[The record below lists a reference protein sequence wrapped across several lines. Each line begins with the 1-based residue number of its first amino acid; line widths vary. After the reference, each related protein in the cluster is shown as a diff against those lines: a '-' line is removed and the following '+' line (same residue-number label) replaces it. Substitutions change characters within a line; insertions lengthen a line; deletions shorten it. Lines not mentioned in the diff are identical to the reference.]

1 MVRLPL
7 LAMTFTLLKLP
18 AELPEPSPRLQGAL
32 STVPL
37 SCLRLSILVC
47 LSLAMA
53 SLPVSDADANSPASA
68 IAEMM
73 TALLSILQFVK
84 KVGKAR
90 LPESTAGLV

>member
-1 MVRLPL
+1 MVAITLTLFQLPWL
-7 LAMTFTLLKLP
+7 LP
-18 AELPEPSPRLQGAL
+18 APSPRLQG
-32 STVPL
+32 PL
-37 SCLRLSILVC
+37 SAVPFNAGLLRLSIRVC
-47 LSLAMA
+47 FSFAIP
-53 SLPVSDADANSPASA
+53 SLPTRDADANSPASA